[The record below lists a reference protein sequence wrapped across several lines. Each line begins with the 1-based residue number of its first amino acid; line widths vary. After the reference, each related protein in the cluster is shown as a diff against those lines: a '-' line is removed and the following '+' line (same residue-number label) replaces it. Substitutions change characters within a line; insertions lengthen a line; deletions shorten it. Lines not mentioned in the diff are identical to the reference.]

1 MPPYE
6 FDTPEKDQ
14 QKYKNDILA
23 DREKTYGDPTEMHD
37 RIAKIW
43 SGILNH
49 EVTGF
54 EVALCMVG
62 MKAARAQQNP
72 GHEDS
77 VVDMLGYSEIAKI
90 ITKTEE

>member
-6 FDTPEKDQ
+6 FDTPENDQ
-14 QKYKNDILA
+14 QKYKNDILV

-62 MKAARAQQNP
+62 MKTARAQQNP

-77 VVDMLGYSEIAKI
+77 VVDMFGYSEIAKI

>member
-6 FDTPEKDQ
+6 FDTPENDQ
-14 QKYKNDILA
+14 QKYKNDILV

-62 MKAARAQQNP
+62 MKTARAQQNP
-72 GHEDS
+72 RHEDS

-90 ITKTEE
+90 ITNTEE

>member
-6 FDTPEKDQ
+6 FDTPENDQ

-23 DREKTYGDPTEMHD
+23 DREKTYGDPTEMYD
-37 RIAKIW
+37 RVAKIW

-62 MKAARAQQNP
+62 MKAARAQKNP

-77 VVDMLGYSEIAKI
+77 VVDMLGYSEIAQI
-90 ITKTEE
+90 VTKTEE